1 MDREILVECSRLF
14 LPEGCELRLAMPSMN
29 RKYRNNYLRSRA
41 LLTMTGRPFIDLGCA
56 VAVEQTGFPASLS
69 QIAYTRYRD
78 LAEVE
83 TWLADHDGEL
93 QCVVSE
99 CVSHSRRTGFGC
111 AQSPGLTDYPDDLDV
126 MAWLTE
132 TVQ

>member
-1 MDREILVECSRLF
+1 M
-14 LPEGCELRLAMPSMN
+14 
-29 RKYRNNYLRSRA
+29 
-41 LLTMTGRPFIDLGCA
+41 
-56 VAVEQTGFPASLS
+56 ASARGPGG
-69 QIAYTRYRD
+69 QPD
-78 LAEVE
+78 VH
-83 TWLADHDGEL
+83 ADHDGEL

-99 CVSHSRRTGFGC
+99 CVGHSRRTGFGC